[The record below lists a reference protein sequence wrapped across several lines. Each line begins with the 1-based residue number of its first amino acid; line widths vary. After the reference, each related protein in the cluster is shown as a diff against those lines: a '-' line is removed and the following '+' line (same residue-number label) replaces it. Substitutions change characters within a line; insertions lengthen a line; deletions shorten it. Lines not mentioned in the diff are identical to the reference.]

1 MKGTMTQC
9 KDFKIWTP
17 DEKCAVRQATTIANT
32 IWGISLVMS
41 DTNEKAERDIQ
52 RNSYNRKYSI
62 ETKLLTINYIYVNKH
77 MKVLL

>member
-1 MKGTMTQC
+1 
-9 KDFKIWTP
+9 
-17 DEKCAVRQATTIANT
+17 
-32 IWGISLVMS
+32 MS